1 MSPNATDRQ
10 SPGTLA
16 RAGGP
21 RHVTRQTLSLPRRA
35 VDLLAMK
42 EEARSFEEGGR
53 FADAFALYR
62 VILAHLEEKPA
73 TRQVLPFY
81 LKVGEL
87 AHRLG
92 DTRTALTTYAR
103 GAERFA
109 GQGDAHSVAD
119 LCLRILQTEPT
130 RKDVHAR
137 FARRLL
143 VHGHVEPARQ
153 LLLDY
158 ARRARRDNLHRML
171 ARMDRWPEE
180 EVRRLLTDFLDRV
193 VPEDWKR
200 LRTTDP
206 RQSAKAEPPRN
217 VPAAPTPTPSPPPLP
232 DQTSGQPD
240 APQPSPP
247 RPTETKP
254 PPPVPTTTSPTPP
267 AAAGPAHAD
276 ELVTGVGMP
285 TRPAVGKPPPERSTT
300 PHRPRT
306 PAPPP
311 SRSRPTAAE
320 RSRRS
325 ERPMPRSRP
334 VRPTRRRR
342 HRGAL
347 IAASVVIVLSVT
359 GAVGYALVPRGVL
372 PFGIKGLASD
382 RAPQEPPSAP
392 VPIAAAI
399 AVEDS
404 APRRPDPVVDSLGT
418 RPDQEVPS
426 QPGSRQAETDERP
439 AVAAPLPSS
448 PTDDPPPAATE
459 RTEAPAAVTPPFAR
473 ERVIPPTADTVVPP
487 EPDAPSPPA
496 SEDVPA
502 EIWSSVPE
510 GPGSPDRLVLVE
522 GFPVLGIE
530 VFDAAAGVGL
540 RLAQELPS
548 GDTLSLTVVPLDSA
562 TAGQVAVGRVLVQSS
577 GTSAI
582 GTTRFARYLVT
593 GRAQMSAA
601 GMEYVLGRLVELTR
615 SSGAASVEKR

>member
-1 MSPNATDRQ
+1 
-10 SPGTLA
+10 
-16 RAGGP
+16 
-21 RHVTRQTLSLPRRA
+21 

-62 VILAHLEEKPA
+62 VILAHLEEKPP

-81 LKVGEL
+81 LKVGDL

-143 VHGHVEPARQ
+143 VHGYVEPARQ

-206 RQSAKAEPPRN
+206 RQSAKSDPPRS

-232 DQTSGQPD
+232 NQAAAQPD
-240 APQPSPP
+240 APQLSPP
-247 RPTETKP
+247 RPIETKP
-254 PPPVPTTTSPTPP
+254 PPPVPTATSPTPP
-267 AAAGPAHAD
+267 AAAGPARAD
-276 ELVTGVGMP
+276 APVTGVGMP
-285 TRPAVGKPPPERSTT
+285 TRPAVGKPPPDRISPERSTA
-300 PHRPRT
+300 PYRPQT

-311 SRSRPTAAE
+311 SRPGPTVAE

-325 ERPMPRSRP
+325 ERPMSRSRP
-334 VRPTRRRR
+334 APPTGRRQ
-342 HRGAL
+342 HHGAL
-347 IAASVVIVLSVT
+347 IAASVVIVLTVT

-372 PFGIKGLASD
+372 PFGIKGLASNST
-382 RAPQEPPSAP
+382 PQEPPAAP

-404 APRRPDPVVDSLGT
+404 ALREPEPIVDSLSPA
-418 RPDQEVPS
+418 PDQDTLLAPA
-426 QPGSRQAETDERP
+426 SRPLETGERP
-439 AVAAPLPSS
+439 AVPAPLPSF
-448 PTDDPPPAATE
+448 PTDDPRPAPTE
-459 RTEAPAAVTPPFAR
+459 RTEAPATNAPPVEG
-473 ERVIPPTADTVVPP
+473 ERVDQPTADTVVRS

-496 SEDVPA
+496 SEEVPA

-510 GPGSPDRLVLVE
+510 GPGSPDRLVIVE

-562 TAGQVAVGRVLVQSS
+562 TAGQVAVGRVLVQAN

-582 GTTRFARYLVT
+582 GSTRFARYLVT
-593 GRAQMSAA
+593 GRARMSAA